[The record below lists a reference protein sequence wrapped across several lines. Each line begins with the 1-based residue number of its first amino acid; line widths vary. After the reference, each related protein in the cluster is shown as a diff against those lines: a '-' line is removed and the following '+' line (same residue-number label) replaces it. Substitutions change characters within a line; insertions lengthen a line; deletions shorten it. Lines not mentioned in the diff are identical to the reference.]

1 MSMSEFWRNVGPV
14 VVSIL
19 IIIAV
24 AILRAHSRTA
34 AAVLATMPI
43 NVPLALWV
51 VYAGAGGDRTVMA
64 QFTQSMLIAIGPTV
78 LFILVV
84 WLAARAGWRL
94 VPMLAV
100 GYCAWSAGLGLTLL
114 GRHFLAR

>member
-1 MSMSEFWRNVGPV
+1 MSETWRNIGPV
-14 VVSIL
+14 IVSIL

-24 AILRAHSRTA
+24 AIVRAHSRTA

-51 VYAGAGGDRTVMA
+51 VYAGAGGDRTIME
-64 QFTQSMLIAIGPTV
+64 QFTQSMVVAIGPTV
-78 LFILVV
+78 VFILVV

-94 VPMLAV
+94 APMLMA
-100 GYCAWSAGLGLTLL
+100 GYLSWAAGLGLTLVA
-114 GRHFLAR
+114 RHFLVR

>member
-1 MSMSEFWRNVGPV
+1 MSIAWRDVGPV
-14 VVSIL
+14 IVSIL

-24 AILRAHSRTA
+24 AIVRSHSRTA

-43 NVPLALWV
+43 NVPLAMWV
-51 VYAGAGGDRTVMA
+51 VYSGAGGDRMIMA

-78 LFILVV
+78 IFILVV

-94 VPMLAV
+94 VPMLAA
-100 GYCAWSAGLGLTLL
+100 GYLAWGLGLGTVLL
-114 GRHFLAR
+114 LRQFLAK

>member
-1 MSMSEFWRNVGPV
+1 MSIAWRDVGPV
-14 VVSIL
+14 IVSIL

-24 AILRAHSRTA
+24 AIVRSYSRTA

-43 NVPLALWV
+43 NVPLAMWV
-51 VYAGAGGDRTVMA
+51 VYSGAGGDRTIMA

-78 LFILVV
+78 IFILVV

-94 VPMLAV
+94 APMLAV
-100 GYCAWSAGLGLTLL
+100 GYLVWGACLALTL
-114 GRHFLAR
+114 GVRHLLTR